1 MKLKPNCLI
10 TRRPIRLITGPRS
23 VFFYNAPWGDLPY
36 ALQEHGYKAEL
47 LHLPF
52 SDTELRK
59 SVFNQKLIE
68 SEIQTG
74 VHFIVDLMTYQELNI
89 QPGHSPQCTFTVI
102 TSKEKINLFESKS
115 ENLFFFDP
123 EYKTRHLGYFLH
135 QKWCA
140 YRQINT
146 PEPAELFLNAKL
158 NTYYRFIDH
167 SVMLAELDFLLKS

>member
-23 VFFYNAPWGDLPY
+23 IFFYNHPWGGLPD
-36 ALQEHGYKAEL
+36 ALYEHGYKAEL

-52 SDTELRK
+52 SNTALRK
-59 SVFNQKLIE
+59 SVLNQRLHD

-74 VHFIVDLMTYQELNI
+74 VHFVVDLKTYQELNI
-89 QPGHSPQCTFTVI
+89 QPNYSPQCTFTI
-102 TSKEKINLFESKS
+102 IASKENINLFHLKS

-123 EYKTRHLGYFLH
+123 EYKTQQLGYFLH
-135 QKWCA
+135 QKWCT

-146 PEPAELFLNAKL
+146 PEPQELFLNATL

>member
-10 TRRPIRLITGPRS
+10 TRRPLRLITGPRS
-23 VFFYNAPWGDLPY
+23 VFFYNKPWGDLPY

-52 SDTELRK
+52 SNPELRK
-59 SVFNQKLIE
+59 SVFYQNLTLHKA
-68 SEIQTG
+68 
-74 VHFIVDLMTYQELNI
+74 HFIVDLPTYLELNI
-89 QPGHSPQCTFTVI
+89 RPGHSPQCTFTVI
-102 TSKEKINLFESKS
+102 ASKEKMNLFNQKI

-123 EYKTRHLGYFLH
+123 EYKTRNLVYLLH

-140 YRQINT
+140 SRGVQTSPPDN
-146 PEPAELFLNAKL
+146 LFLNADL

-167 SVMLAELDFLLKS
+167 CVDLAELDFLLKT